1 METVND
7 KSGSV
12 FVVGAMCI
20 NCNIQLRHYEV
31 IDYHNGKC
39 EYCQDSMKTFEKKI
53 KRLLK
58 LKRAGWNYI
67 YDLKNPRLTNGFWN
81 KYGYNLDELL
91 EDIYENHPDEM
102 KSYCDANNLSDG
114 RISVDDLMC

>member
-20 NCNIQLRHYEV
+20 NCDIQLRHYEV

-39 EYCQDSMKTFEKKI
+39 EYCTDDVENSEIEKEGAK
-53 KRLLK
+53 
-58 LKRAGWNYI
+58 
-67 YDLKNPRLTNGFWN
+67 
-81 KYGYNLDELL
+81 
-91 EDIYENHPDEM
+91 
-102 KSYCDANNLSDG
+102 
-114 RISVDDLMC
+114 